1 MIIEYTRVKIARID
15 GDVEARIISSS
26 YDPPNPPTV
35 GEEGIVVHE
44 LEGGDYVVEKVEPN
58 GYSTWIAWF
67 RESELTP
74 LD

>member
-1 MIIEYTRVKIARID
+1 MSKLVSFRRVTILRTRRQL
-15 GDVEARIISSS
+15 ER
-26 YDPPNPPTV
+26 
-35 GEEGIVVHE
+35 EEGIVVHE